1 MYIGLAIEH
10 LIMRKQK
17 LLYLFVI
24 NTISLYKPISV
35 VPYDYASNFS
45 HSLLLFTWYSE
56 PKRGSPRIV
65 SALWTHCPQDF
76 LFSYLFF
83 LRIMFSLW
91 LAKPIAATI
100 FGDFSDSCCHHLQ
113 KDDPAGSEAE
123 MCREKENLYIMNER
137 LQEVTESLLTE
148 CVYTTE
154 TQLEGSYN
162 CLTRTVMSLSEE

>member
-83 LRIMFSLW
+83 FANHVLALVSKTDCSHYLW
-91 LAKPIAATI
+91 
-100 FGDFSDSCCHHLQ
+100 
-113 KDDPAGSEAE
+113 
-123 MCREKENLYIMNER
+123 R
-137 LQEVTESLLTE
+137 LF
-148 CVYTTE
+148 
-154 TQLEGSYN
+154 
-162 CLTRTVMSLSEE
+162 

>member
-1 MYIGLAIEH
+1 M
-10 LIMRKQK
+10 
-17 LLYLFVI
+17 LL
-24 NTISLYKPISV
+24 ISLIL
-35 VPYDYASNFS
+35 FC
-45 HSLLLFTWYSE
+45 SLLGIQSLREVVLELCLPCGPTV
-56 PKRGSPRIV
+56 PRIFF
-65 SALWTHCPQDF
+65 F
-76 LFSYLFF
+76 LIFFF